1 MRRIMVGGISG
12 AGKSTL
18 ARTLAR
24 RLDLPYVE
32 FDALFHGPGWTPR
45 KSFAADV
52 DAFTSTD
59 AWVTDSDGYERF
71 IGSRVRDRADTW
83 VWLDYPRWVC
93 EWRVLRRSVVRG
105 LLRRKLWNGNR
116 ESLLNIVR
124 DPEHP
129 VRWAWTQHAARRA
142 RGEQLMR
149 DPACAHLRVVRLRRP
164 RDTRRWL
171 REIEG
176 A

>member
-1 MRRIMVGGISG
+1 VKRIVVGGVSG

-18 ARTLAR
+18 ARELAR

-32 FDALFHGPGWTPR
+32 LDALFHGPGWTPR
-45 KSFAADV
+45 PTFHADV
-52 DAFTSTD
+52 AAFTSGD

-71 IGSRVRDRADTW
+71 LGPLVRDRADTW
-83 VWLDYPRWVC
+83 VWLDYPRWLC

-105 LLRRKLWNGNR
+105 TLHRELWNGNR
-116 ESLLNIVR
+116 ESLLAMVR

-129 VRWAWTQHAARRA
+129 VRWAWTQHARRRA
-142 RGEQLMR
+142 RGEELI
-149 DPACAHLRVVRLRRP
+149 ASGATAHLQVVRHRHP

-171 REIEG
+171 REIS
-176 A
+176 AA